1 MPKVLVLEDDP
12 WRQNWFGAK
21 FKDVVP
27 CLMVGEALEALAT
40 QEFDLIFLDHD
51 LRTEPAVGRDVAQW
65 LCENPEAQRTAA
77 IIVHSVNLVSAH
89 KMYMELHLAG
99 RMVSVMPIHVLM
111 DVCGG

>member
-1 MPKVLVLEDDP
+1 MPKVLVLEDEQ
-12 WRQNWFGAK
+12 WRQEWFAK
-21 FKDVVP
+21 RFAEVLP
-27 CLMVGEALEALAT
+27 CRTVGEALIGLAT
-40 QEFDLIFLDHD
+40 GDFDLIFLDHD
-51 LRTEPAVGRDVAQW
+51 LKTEPAVGRDVAQW